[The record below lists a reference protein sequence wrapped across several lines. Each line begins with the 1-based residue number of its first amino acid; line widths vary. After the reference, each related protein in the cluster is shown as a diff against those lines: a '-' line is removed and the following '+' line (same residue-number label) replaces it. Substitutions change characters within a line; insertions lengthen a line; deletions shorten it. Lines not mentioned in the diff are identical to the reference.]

1 MADSRIIGN
10 VVQPLARSVVEPSTT
25 GVDANNSINQ
35 LTDSGESTT
44 NLVPIFPQQNAPQN
58 DQDNKENSHLLSQTQ
73 KAPEGNTSGLMNS
86 KYAGTKDTDTDSA
99 GTSRPGSISP
109 TKMDSLKPKSTIRRT
124 TFKKISVNK
133 EFLKDS
139 VPAAGPVS
147 NALGSTTSKV
157 ASTAF
162 SVPQPASRN
171 VLSASKLKLVKT
183 GASSQTSRPGSTGPA
198 GSAGS
203 KTGDQALPVWNK
215 NLPTP
220 PPPKKDVTDEEL
232 KLEFGIHLASRLVSD
247 NESKEAK
254 WADIDDDDDDW
265 VPEAI
270 AWNDGMK
277 VTMDDTTAATTAVNA
292 ETTVSPPATHVE
304 PVCPEPVKEIAPP
317 KSPVPVPVV
326 LVAPMKEESRPKTL
340 VTEKPSSKPTETTSF
355 HPIRA
360 SPWKIPPPN
369 AGPPI
374 ASNHSLRNNG
384 FPPPPPR
391 HELGME
397 QSAQHTT
404 NSSSGMKEVSAE
416 VFDRSWRDR
425 PVNHSAR
432 ERELFNSETGQLEPV
447 REARNGGVRQ
457 NRNDPPMH
465 KHSVLQRPSGP
476 AEPSA
481 AFQQSRSSMSFHRPE
496 DYGRRRASSNVSGGS
511 GSTGGRRPSFSTGR
525 FSSDQAPTPDDA
537 RFPGQDLRRGSFG
550 YSNPFD
556 NEGPRVNHTHPGPYS
571 PKFQNPSPRMAVISP
586 VMNHVRPSVAPNV
599 QQTQPSTIPP
609 APVVDPNYEDLVI
622 AQERIMKESSQLARK
637 RRQEEE
643 AKEETAKQERLK
655 IKLEALEKQAKLRE
669 EAETAKQKAIQDK
682 RDAEKKAAEELRLAE
697 EKAAAEKKA
706 TDEKAAAEIK
716 AQEQEALAKKDSEE
730 RLASER
736 EHSRQGQ
743 FSDRSAREP
752 AASFIR
758 SRSPGNTS
766 GIPTGPQTQGRRP
779 AGHMQTQR
787 SPAKNF
793 AVLGNREP
801 REQPWKS
808 GSSGQWGS
816 SGSNNQAQNP
826 TDGNP
831 WAPVGEKP
839 RFSGFNGV
847 GNGTFENRY
856 SGFSARSNAS
866 TAMHGQQNRDD
877 GRQGGRP
884 GRSGHISPGFSRG
897 TRPNDNISQEDR
909 SQAVNRWNIAANTIQ
924 DEESTERRKNREDR
938 LAREAEEAASGIKRE
953 PVVHPKIS
961 ETWRKV
967 EISDG
972 QGQVDRKLV
981 SISKIVR
988 GEASAINKDSLTR
1001 PPATIGTTTQ
1011 STTGN
1016 SQLQRDNIPTGPA
1029 AGRPTSRF
1037 FPAAANLVAQHLGN
1051 PSLTI
1056 AETTSKINP
1065 PGSPPPPMSSEH
1077 PVHGDINSRV
1087 VHLPPSPQ
1095 AQHASGR
1102 VSPSSL
1108 PNNNFHKMDNPKS
1121 PRYPLPSCER
1131 FELVQRRILES
1142 MGESSLKQQSSQQQ
1156 SARPH
1161 PQDNNGLTSKDFSA
1175 TKPSFEEIRGNIN
1188 KPSVSLPGSSH
1199 GSKDSSEKGEASA
1212 AGEMQMDGGCILSKP
1227 DDEEFFHGLFER
1239 DFGSTPTV
1247 KIPHNHTPIY
1257 NGNPSKP
1264 PMSPL
1269 QKPRKARLC
1278 AQASQTINAFDPFDP
1293 SGKEFVNVEGKRFI
1307 PVHLPGGKESE
1318 VLCKVPEG
1326 KHRKRGSSSR
1336 NGSRKLNSGNGGH
1349 MGRGSSMGK
1358 RVAEPVQ

>member
-44 NLVPIFPQQNAPQN
+44 NLLESN
-58 DQDNKENSHLLSQTQ
+58 LLIC
-73 KAPEGNTSGLMNS
+73 LF
-86 KYAGTKDTDTDSA
+86 DTDTDSA

-109 TKMDSLKPKSTIRRT
+109 TKMDSIKPKSTIRKT
-124 TFKKISVNK
+124 TFKSVSVNK
-133 EFLKDS
+133 VFLKDS
-139 VPAAGPVS
+139 VPTAGPVS
-147 NALGSTTSKV
+147 NALGSTTSK

-171 VLSASKLKLVKT
+171 VLSASKLKFVKT

-203 KTGDQALPVWNK
+203 KKGDQALPVWNK

-277 VTMDDTTAATTAVNA
+277 VTMDDTTAATTAANT
-292 ETTVSPPATHVE
+292 ETTVSPPATHIE
-304 PVCPEPVKEIAPP
+304 PVCLEPVKEVAPP

-326 LVAPMKEESRPKTL
+326 PVAPMKEESRPKTL
-340 VTEKPSSKPTETTSF
+340 ITEKPSSKPTETTST
-355 HPIRA
+355 HPVRA
-360 SPWKIPPPN
+360 SPWAKIPPPN
-369 AGPPI
+369 AGLPI
-374 ASNHSLRNNG
+374 VSNHNLRNND
-384 FPPPPPR
+384 FPPPPPPR
-391 HELGME
+391 HELGVE
-397 QSAQHTT
+397 PSAQHTT
-404 NSSSGMKEVSAE
+404 NSSFGMKEVSAE

-447 REARNGGVRQ
+447 REARNGGARQ

-525 FSSDQAPTPDDA
+525 FSSDQPPTPDDA

-556 NEGPRVNHTHPGPYS
+556 NEGSRGNHTQSGPYS
-571 PKFQNPSPRMAVISP
+571 PKFQHPSPRMAVISP
-586 VMNHVRPSVAPNV
+586 VMNHVRPSVTPNI
-599 QQTQPSTIPP
+599 QQIQPSAIPP
-609 APVVDPNYEDLVI
+609 APVVDPNYEDPVI

-643 AKEETAKQERLK
+643 AKEEAAKQERLK

-669 EAETAKQKAIQDK
+669 EEAAKQKAIQDK
-682 RDAEKKAAEELRLAE
+682 REAEEKAAEELRLAE
-697 EKAAAEKKA
+697 EKAVAEKKA

-716 AQEQEALAKKDSEE
+716 AQEALAKKESEE

-736 EHSRQGQ
+736 ERPRQGQ
-743 FSDRSAREP
+743 FPDRSAREP

-766 GIPTGPQTQGRRP
+766 GIPTGPQMQGRRP
-779 AGHMQTQR
+779 AGHMQTQDR
-787 SPAKNF
+787 GS
-793 AVLGNREP
+793 
-801 REQPWKS
+801 REQPPWKS
-808 GSSGQWGS
+808 VSSGSDRYTGQWGS
-816 SGSNNQAQNP
+816 SGSNGQAQNS

-866 TAMHGQQNRDD
+866 PAMHGQQNRDD

-897 TRPNDNISQEDR
+897 TRPNDNIPQDDR
-909 SQAVNRWNIAANTIQ
+909 SQAVNRWNTLANTLQ
-924 DEESTERRKNREDR
+924 DDESTERRRNREER
-938 LAREAEEAASGIKRE
+938 LAREADEAASGIKRE

-988 GEASAINKDSLTR
+988 DEASSINKDSLTG
-1001 PPATIGTTTQ
+1001 PPAIIGTAAQ

-1016 SQLQRDNIPTGPA
+1016 SQLQRNNIPTGPA

-1051 PSLTI
+1051 PSI
-1056 AETTSKINP
+1056 PIDETTPKINP

-1102 VSPSSL
+1102 ISPSSR

-1121 PRYPLPSCER
+1121 PRHLPSCDQL
-1131 FELVQRRILES
+1131 ELVQRRILES
-1142 MGESSLKQQSSQQQ
+1142 MGKSSLKQQSSQQQ

-1161 PQDNNGLTSKDFSA
+1161 PQDNNVLASKDFSA

-1212 AGEMQMDGGCILSKP
+1212 AGEAQMDGGCILSKP

-1257 NGNPSKP
+1257 NGNPSKS

-1269 QKPRKARLC
+1269 QKSRKTPRLWV
-1278 AQASQTINAFDPFDP
+1278 QAPQTINAFDPFDP

-1326 KHRKRGSSSR
+1326 KHRKKFS
-1336 NGSRKLNSGNGGH
+1336 GSRKSSGKFNGGNGGH

-1358 RVAEPVQ
+1358 RVAELVQ

>member
-58 DQDNKENSHLLSQTQ
+58 DQDNKENSHTLSQTQ
-73 KAPEGNTSGLMNS
+73 KEPEGNTSGLMNS

-109 TKMDSLKPKSTIRRT
+109 TKMDSIKPKSTIRKT
-124 TFKKISVNK
+124 TFKSVSVNK
-133 EFLKDS
+133 VFLKDS
-139 VPAAGPVS
+139 VPTAGPVS
-147 NALGSTTSKV
+147 NALGSTTSK

-171 VLSASKLKLVKT
+171 VLSASKLKFVKT

-203 KTGDQALPVWNK
+203 KKGDQALPVWNK

-277 VTMDDTTAATTAVNA
+277 VTMDDTTAATTAANT

-304 PVCPEPVKEIAPP
+304 PVCPEPVKEVAPP
-317 KSPVPVPVV
+317 KSPVPPVPVV
-326 LVAPMKEESRPKTL
+326 PVAQMKEESRPKTL
-340 VTEKPSSKPTETTSF
+340 ITEKPSSKPTETTST
-355 HPIRA
+355 HPVRA
-360 SPWKIPPPN
+360 SPWAKIPPPN

-374 ASNHSLRNNG
+374 ASNHNLRNND
-384 FPPPPPR
+384 FPPPPPPR
-391 HELGME
+391 HELGVE
-397 QSAQHTT
+397 SSAQHTT
-404 NSSSGMKEVSAE
+404 NSFSGMKEVSAE

-447 REARNGGVRQ
+447 REARNGGARQ

-511 GSTGGRRPSFSTGR
+511 GSTG
-525 FSSDQAPTPDDA
+525 D
-537 RFPGQDLRRGSFG
+537 
-550 YSNPFD
+550 
-556 NEGPRVNHTHPGPYS
+556 
-571 PKFQNPSPRMAVISP
+571 FQVKISG
-586 VMNHVRPSVAPNV
+586 V
-599 QQTQPSTIPP
+599 QIQPSTIPP
-609 APVVDPNYEDLVI
+609 APVVDPNYEDPVI

-643 AKEETAKQERLK
+643 AKEEAAKQERLK

-669 EAETAKQKAIQDK
+669 EEEAAKQKAIQDK
-682 RDAEKKAAEELRLAE
+682 REAEEKAAEELRLAE

-716 AQEQEALAKKDSEE
+716 AQEEALAKKESEE

-736 EHSRQGQ
+736 ERPRQGQ
-743 FSDRSAREP
+743 FPDRSAREP

-766 GIPTGPQTQGRRP
+766 GIPTGPQMQGRRP

-787 SPAKNF
+787 SPTKNF
-793 AVLGNREP
+793 AVLGNRES

-808 GSSGQWGS
+808 VSSGSDRYTGQWGS
-816 SGSNNQAQNP
+816 SGSNGQAQNP

-866 TAMHGQQNRDD
+866 PAMHGQQNRDD

-884 GRSGHISPGFSRG
+884 SRPGHISPGFSRG

-909 SQAVNRWNIAANTIQ
+909 SQAVNRWNTVANTLQ
-924 DEESTERRKNREDR
+924 DDETTERRKNREER

-953 PVVHPKIS
+953 PAVHPKIS

-981 SISKIVR
+981 SVSKIGTHSFR
-988 GEASAINKDSLTR
+988 G
-1001 PPATIGTTTQ
+1001 TIF
-1011 STTGN
+1011 
-1016 SQLQRDNIPTGPA
+1016 QLGLPQVDQR
-1029 AGRPTSRF
+1029 
-1037 FPAAANLVAQHLGN
+1037 LV
-1051 PSLTI
+1051 S
-1056 AETTSKINP
+1056 
-1065 PGSPPPPMSSEH
+1065 SPP
-1077 PVHGDINSRV
+1077 
-1087 VHLPPSPQ
+1087 
-1095 AQHASGR
+1095 
-1102 VSPSSL
+1102 
-1108 PNNNFHKMDNPKS
+1108 
-1121 PRYPLPSCER
+1121 
-1131 FELVQRRILES
+1131 RRIWW
-1142 MGESSLKQQSSQQQ
+1142 
-1156 SARPH
+1156 
-1161 PQDNNGLTSKDFSA
+1161 
-1175 TKPSFEEIRGNIN
+1175 
-1188 KPSVSLPGSSH
+1188 
-1199 GSKDSSEKGEASA
+1199 
-1212 AGEMQMDGGCILSKP
+1212 
-1227 DDEEFFHGLFER
+1227 
-1239 DFGSTPTV
+1239 
-1247 KIPHNHTPIY
+1247 HNT
-1257 NGNPSKP
+1257 
-1264 PMSPL
+1264 
-1269 QKPRKARLC
+1269 
-1278 AQASQTINAFDPFDP
+1278 
-1293 SGKEFVNVEGKRFI
+1293 
-1307 PVHLPGGKESE
+1307 
-1318 VLCKVPEG
+1318 
-1326 KHRKRGSSSR
+1326 
-1336 NGSRKLNSGNGGH
+1336 
-1349 MGRGSSMGK
+1349 
-1358 RVAEPVQ
+1358 